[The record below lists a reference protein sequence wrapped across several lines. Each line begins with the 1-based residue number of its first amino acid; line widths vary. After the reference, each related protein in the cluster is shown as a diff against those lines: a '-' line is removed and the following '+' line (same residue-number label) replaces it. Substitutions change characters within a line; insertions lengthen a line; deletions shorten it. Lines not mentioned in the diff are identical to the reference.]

1 MKIKHVLT
9 LAALGFLLLGC
20 ASGPKTVRMTTS
32 NDVPGA
38 QGTIKSSRGQNGNT
52 ALEVEVKHLA
62 APERVEA
69 GATTYIVWGR
79 ALGQGMSQNLGA
91 LRVDSDLRGT
101 LKTVTPMR
109 SFDVFITAEA
119 SPTVMSP
126 TNTQLL
132 MVSVQH

>member
-1 MKIKHVLT
+1 MKIKHA
-9 LAALGFLLLGC
+9 LAIATLGFLFLGC

-38 QGTIKSSRGQNGNT
+38 QGTIKSSRAGNGNT
-52 ALEVEVKHLA
+52 ALEIEVKHLA

-69 GATTYIVWGR
+69 GATTYIVWAR

-91 LRVDSDLRGT
+91 LQVDNDLRGT
-101 LKTVTPMR
+101 LKTVTPMQ

-119 SPTVMSP
+119 SPTAMAPS
-126 TNTQLL
+126 NTQLL